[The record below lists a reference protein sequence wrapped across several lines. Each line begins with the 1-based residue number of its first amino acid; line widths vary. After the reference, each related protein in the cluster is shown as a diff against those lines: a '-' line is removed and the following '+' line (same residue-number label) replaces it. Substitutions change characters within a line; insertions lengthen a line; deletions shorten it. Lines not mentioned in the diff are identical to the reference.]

1 MSSKVWA
8 SCKCYYQKC
17 LYSKTLGCDVDFV
30 DKESFLKKY
39 TLHLEEVEQQEEVVR
54 EVVEE
59 VERRR
64 SRGEVTL
71 RNREVVR
78 GSYTPLHKELFED
91 TGQVSSHREVKSVG
105 KEKVTKSEF
114 PAVDPEDEGG
124 GDRRR
129 PLHPPPAHPRGLC
142 QGGGGAG

>member
-1 MSSKVWA
+1 METNILSDMSSKVWA

-30 DKESFLKKY
+30 DKETFVEKY
-39 TLHLEEVEQQEEVVR
+39 TLHLEEVEEQEEVVR

-78 GSYTPLHKELFED
+78 GSYTPLYRELFQD
-91 TGQVSSHREVKSVG
+91 TGQVSFNKSSKYRELIS
-105 KEKVTKSEF
+105 SW
-114 PAVDPEDEGG
+114 
-124 GDRRR
+124 RS
-129 PLHPPPAHPRGLC
+129 
-142 QGGGGAG
+142 